1 VSGAPLEAGRGGNRE
16 EKPVKTRT
24 ARIKRTTTETD
35 ISVRLNIDG
44 VGAYAVETE
53 LPFLNHMLELLARH
67 ALIDLE
73 IRARG
78 DLEVDAHHT
87 VEDLGLV
94 LGTALDK
101 ALGTRHGIAR
111 YGWCL
116 LPMDDA
122 LSGAAV
128 DLGGR
133 PYLVYHRANRARRI
147 GTFDLRLLEEFFRA
161 FVTQARMNLHVVNL
175 YGDEPHHVCESM
187 FKGVARALRMAVARD
202 PREKGLPS
210 SKGKI

>member
-1 VSGAPLEAGRGGNRE
+1 
-16 EKPVKTRT
+16 VKART
-24 ARIKRTTTETD
+24 ARIERTTTETA
-35 ISVRLNIDG
+35 ITVRMNIDG
-44 VGAYAVETE
+44 AGTYTVDTG

-73 IRARG
+73 IQARG
-78 DLEVDAHHT
+78 DLDVDAHHT

-94 LGTALDK
+94 LGKALDT
-101 ALGTRHGIAR
+101 ALGTRRGIAR

-122 LSGAAV
+122 LSGVAV

-133 PYLVYHRANRARRI
+133 PYLVYHRAGRARKI

-161 FVTQARMNLHVVNL
+161 FVTEARMNLHVVNL
-175 YGDEPHHVCESM
+175 YGDEPHHVSESM

-202 PREKGLPS
+202 PRETGVPS
-210 SKGKI
+210 SKGRI